1 MAGCYWLLLVGQK
14 VISVVDALFAKLSM
28 KWRMRAIFKT
38 KSKLKTNSTCVLSY
52 ITQNS
57 SLKTQNLWDPLSEN
71 LFGWVLSFCFYY
83 SYLKFLSYEN
93 ENWELLWRCF
103 KFLRNEFDGIFVNKC
118 ILVEH
123 PSMTCHIL
131 AQYCCKLFSSLTLA
145 LASQWRTV
153 NTYTHHSPLFF
164 LSTFYFLEPLLQFQ
178 LPHSLISPTSLNL
191 I

>member
-1 MAGCYWLLLVGQK
+1 MCFELYN
-14 VISVVDALFAKLSM
+14 
-28 KWRMRAIFKT
+28 
-38 KSKLKTNSTCVLSY
+38 SKL
-52 ITQNS
+52 ITQNPKSMGPIKWKFVWLS
-57 SLKTQNLWDPLSEN
+57 SQFLFLLLISQIFELWE
-71 LFGWVLSFCFYY
+71 W
-83 SYLKFLSYEN
+83 
-93 ENWELLWRCF
+93 NWELLWRCF

-164 LSTFYFLEPLLQFQ
+164 LSTFYFPEPLLQFQ